1 MGYKSM
7 VEIVPVHG
15 SGEKRAGFFVDFYN
29 QWPSILR
36 PSSANWQDFNFT
48 VFEIACEN
56 SPYKRSWEVALGLLG
71 FNVIVTYVYRESVD
85 NG

>member
-48 VFEIACEN
+48 VFEEPVCSHCG
-56 SPYKRSWEVALGLLG
+56 SPMTQEGDA
-71 FNVIVTYVYRESVD
+71 
-85 NG
+85 